1 MTEVIA
7 ASQTAAPA
15 PNTKAVLI
23 ACPDTFDLV
32 PTGVHV
38 ADLADLGAE
47 YTLAACASCGAEHRW
62 QPFAAVLAP

>member
-15 PNTKAVLI
+15 LNPKAVLI

-38 ADLADLGAE
+38 ADFAELSGE
-47 YTLAACASCGAEHRW
+47 YTLAACASCGAQHRW
-62 QPFAAVLAP
+62 QPFAAVPAP

>member
-15 PNTKAVLI
+15 LNTKAVLI

-38 ADLADLGAE
+38 ADVADLRGE
-47 YTLAACASCGAEHRW
+47 YTLALCASCGAEHRW
-62 QPFAAVLAP
+62 QPFAAVLAS